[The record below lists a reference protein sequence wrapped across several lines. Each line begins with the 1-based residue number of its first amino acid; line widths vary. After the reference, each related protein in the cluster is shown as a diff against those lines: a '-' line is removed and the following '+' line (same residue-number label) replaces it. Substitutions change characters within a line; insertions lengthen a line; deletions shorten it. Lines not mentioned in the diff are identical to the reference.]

1 MNTWNFKTI
10 IKKQPPG
17 FLIAVGFLMVILI
30 GAVFLLLPVSVRSGK
45 EVTVVAILIQVRG
58 LGVTSVG
65 VGFIL
70 AVRKRVGMK
79 GRLLVK
85 EALNVGSYKGIVR
98 LVKCVLFMTLG
109 FEAAGTALS
118 YLVFSK
124 DYPPLE
130 TLGISLF
137 HSIAAF
143 NNSGF
148 DILGGLSNLI
158 PYQRNMLLNLTTSGL
173 IIFGG
178 LGFLVILDIWKKRS
192 FQKLC
197 LHSKVVITTSLF
209 LLAAGTILL
218 KTTEDI
224 SWLGAFFQSVSAR
237 TAGFPTY
244 SIGEFTNAGLLTL
257 AGADSSHV
265 HWQAWCTDRY
275 IHVVF

>member
-1 MNTWNFKTI
+1 MNTWNIKTI

-45 EVTVVAILIQVRG
+45 EVTVVDALFTATSAVCVTGLIAVDTADHFTVFGRTVVAILIQV
-58 LGVTSVG
+58 
-65 VGFIL
+65 
-70 AVRKRVGMK
+70 
-79 GRLLVK
+79 
-85 EALNVGSYKGIVR
+85 
-98 LVKCVLFMTLG
+98 
-109 FEAAGTALS
+109 
-118 YLVFSK
+118 
-124 DYPPLE
+124 
-130 TLGISLF
+130 
-137 HSIAAF
+137 
-143 NNSGF
+143 
-148 DILGGLSNLI
+148 GGLSNLI

-197 LHSKVVITTSLF
+197 LHSKAVITTSLF

-237 TAGFPTY
+237 TAGFSTY